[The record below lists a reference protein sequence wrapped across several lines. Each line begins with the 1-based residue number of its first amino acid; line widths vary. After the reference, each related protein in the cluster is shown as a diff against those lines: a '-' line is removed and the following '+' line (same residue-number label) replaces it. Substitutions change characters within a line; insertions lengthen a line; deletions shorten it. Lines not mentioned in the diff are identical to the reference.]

1 MGAIAVIIVFVV
13 IVVLTVLGSLLKGAD
28 EPKAPQRMPGD
39 DRPRT
44 ITEVDKFL
52 EEINRLKRKAASEQA
67 APPPVR
73 PSTLQAPPPK
83 PRPMEPFPPPRP
95 RPAVAEVPRPRP
107 RPVPPPRPAPTRAPA
122 PVRAPEPVVLDVVE
136 VVQSVKPVD
145 VLPPPPPPSP
155 TPGRSQT
162 VTPSPTLAQFRDLVR
177 TRTGLQTAIVLQ
189 EVFGPPRCRRRRD
202 RAFPSEV

>member
-1 MGAIAVIIVFVV
+1 MGAIAIIIVFVV
-13 IVVLTVLGSLLKGAD
+13 IVVLTVLGTLLKGAD
-28 EPKAPQRMPGD
+28 EPKAPPRMPGD

-52 EEINRLKRKAASEQA
+52 EEINRLKRKAANEQA

-73 PSTLQAPPPK
+73 PVNLEAPPPPR

-107 RPVPPPRPAPTRAPA
+107 RPVQPRPTPTRAA
-122 PVRAPEPVVLDVVE
+122 PVRASEPVILDVVE

-162 VTPSPTLAQFRDLVR
+162 VTPSPTLAQFRELVR

-189 EVFGPPRCRRRRD
+189 EVFGPPRCRRRRE
-202 RAFPSEV
+202 RPFPSEL